1 VAGGGVADAIPNV
14 LLSAQESQP
23 MNLSDTIGMV
33 LKEKGQIIWSLG
45 PEALVYEAIEMM
57 ANKHVGALLVI
68 SDGKL
73 VGIISERDYARKVI
87 LQERSSRQTQVKE
100 IMTSPVIVVRPDHTV
115 EDCMRFMT
123 DNRIRHLP
131 VVESERVLGV
141 VSIGDLVKWVV
152 SAQAQTID
160 QLQHYIAGRYPG

>member
-1 VAGGGVADAIPNV
+1 
-14 LLSAQESQP
+14 

-33 LKEKGQIIWSLG
+33 LKEKGQNIWSLG
-45 PEALVYEAIEMM
+45 PDATVYDAVEMM
-57 ANKHVGALLVI
+57 AHKHVGALLVI

-73 VGIISERDYARKVI
+73 VGIVSERDYARKVV
-87 LQERSSRQTQVKE
+87 LLERSSKQTQVKE
-100 IMTSPVIVVRPDHTV
+100 IMTSPVVVVRPDHTV

-131 VVESERVLGV
+131 VVENQKVLGV

-152 SAQAQTID
+152 SAQAETID
-160 QLQHYIAGRYPG
+160 HLHHYITGSYPR

>member
-1 VAGGGVADAIPNV
+1 
-14 LLSAQESQP
+14 

-33 LKEKGQIIWSLG
+33 LKQKGLNIWSLG
-45 PEALVYEAIEMM
+45 PEASVYDAIELM

-68 SDGKL
+68 SEGKL

-87 LQERSSRQTQVKE
+87 LQERSSKQTCVKE
-100 IMTSPVIVVRPDHTV
+100 IMTSPVIVVRSDHTV

-123 DNRIRHLP
+123 NNRIRHLP
-131 VVESERVLGV
+131 IVENEKVLGV

-152 SAQAQTID
+152 SAQEETI
-160 QLQHYIAGRYPG
+160 QQMHHYITGRYPG

>member
-1 VAGGGVADAIPNV
+1 
-14 LLSAQESQP
+14 

-33 LKEKGQIIWSLG
+33 LKGKGQNVWSLG
-45 PEALVYEAIEMM
+45 PDARVYDAVEMM

-73 VGIISERDYARKVI
+73 VGIISERDYARKVV
-87 LQERSSRQTQVKE
+87 LQERSSKQTLVKE
-100 IMTSPVIVVRPDHTV
+100 IMTSPVVVVRPDHTV

-131 VVESERVLGV
+131 VVENQKVLGV

-152 SAQAQTID
+152 SAQAETID
-160 QLQHYIAGRYPG
+160 QLQHYIAGTYPR